1 MRLRFLLAL
10 AAVAIGIVAAP
21 LAATPPPVPH
31 TADWAKTDNM
41 QAIGFSPRQVVFP
54 GPAAGRINSDLAFWG
69 KMAVQGTYEGFRLID
84 VSLASRP
91 REIINYEECAPDS
104 TAGNQGDVIIYGNV
118 LVRSWNSNTGAAGSS
133 CDGQFVPPGFEGLH
147 VFDIS
152 NKLNPQLVAS
162 VDLTC
167 GSHTASAIPDLAND
181 RLVIY
186 NSSSSDTAPCQGVD
200 IVEVPL
206 SNPAGAA
213 LLRFESSGDPVTGGG
228 LPNFVTIDP
237 PSPAAGLYG
246 AAGAA
251 FGPDLMDMP
260 VSGSVVLVNDGGG
273 PGTPTD
279 ACEPLVGFPA
289 GAIALLDRG
298 TCEFGLK
305 ALNAQNAGA
314 VGVIVADNA
323 PGTPTEMG
331 AGAVG
336 NLVTIPAVRVS
347 QADGATIKA
356 GLPATATLSMNELA
370 PRACHDTGI
379 ILGKVNKAVCA
390 GHDGF
395 SVWSMNAAD
404 GGSFEDPALLYSQ
417 MVEGDITIGHSGIF
431 STDGKVIVF
440 GHEPG
445 GGTQPRC
452 TATGTVLPG
461 GLVQT
466 DEMKSY
472 FFFDTES
479 GEELGR
485 FVLPRP
491 QAVSENCT
499 IHNYN
504 MVPLRPQNGKP
515 RYILVAGNYQ
525 AGISVVDFSDPANAK
540 EIAYADP
547 PPLVPEF
554 DGGDWST
561 YWYDGLIYE
570 SDITRGLTIWRLDD
584 PAIRGF
590 RQQVFSNP
598 QTQTFSIH

>member
-1 MRLRFLLAL
+1 MRIRLLLAL
-10 AAVAIGIVAAP
+10 AAAALGIVAAP
-21 LAATPPPVPH
+21 LAAAPPPVPH
-31 TADWAKTDNM
+31 TADWAVTDNM
-41 QAIGFSPRQVVFP
+41 RAIGFSPRQVVFP

-84 VSLASRP
+84 ISLPSRP

-104 TAGNQGDVIIYGNV
+104 TAGNQGDVIVYGNIV
-118 LVRSWNSNTGAAGSS
+118 VRSWNSNTGAAGSS
-133 CDGQFVPPGFEGLH
+133 CDGQVVPPGFEGLH

-152 NKLNPQLVAS
+152 NKLNPQLVGS
-162 VDLTC
+162 VDLPC

-186 NSSSSDTAPCQGVD
+186 NSSSSDTCPCRGVE
-200 IVEVPL
+200 IVVVPL

-213 LLRFESSGDPVTGGG
+213 FLRFESSGDPVTGGG
-228 LPNFVTIDP
+228 LPNFVTIDA

-260 VSGSVVLVNDGGG
+260 VSGSVVLVNDGAGVS
-273 PGTPTD
+273 PTD

-298 TCEFGLK
+298 TCNFTVK
-305 ALNAQNAGA
+305 VANAQAAGA
-314 VGVIVADNA
+314 AAVIVADNA
-323 PGTPTEMG
+323 PGEPVEMG
-331 AGAVG
+331 GADPTI
-336 NLVTIPAVRVS
+336 TIPAVRVS
-347 QADGATIKA
+347 QADGAVIKA
-356 GLPATATLSMNELA
+356 GLPATGTLEMNELA

-395 SVWSMNAAD
+395 SVWSMNAED

-417 MVEGDITIGHSGIF
+417 MIDADVTIGHSGIF
-431 STDGKVIVF
+431 TTDGKVIVF

-461 GLVQT
+461 GVVQT
-466 DEMKSY
+466 DDMKSY

-485 FVLPRP
+485 FVLPRD

-515 RYILVAGNYQ
+515 RYVLVAGNYQ

-584 PAIRGF
+584 AAIRGS
-590 RQQVFSNP
+590 RDQSFSNP